1 MKNSTSDPNP
11 ERIDDKFFDEVKSI
25 CTLSRQSSYGDP
37 WKMHDAISK
46 IWTWYLQ
53 NNYPGIHL
61 EPFDAATML
70 ALMKIARIAQAP
82 FDASISDS
90 IKDLAGY
97 SWVMDQTQP
106 LELPLPPV
114 ASEKKGGEPE

>member
-11 ERIDDKFFDEVKSI
+11 EIIGDHFFEEVKSI
-25 CTLSRQSSYGDP
+25 CTISRQGSYGDP
-37 WKMHDAISK
+37 WQMHDAISK

-53 NNYPGIHL
+53 NNYPGIQL
-61 EPFDAATML
+61 RPFDAATML

-82 FDASISDS
+82 FDASLADS

-97 SWVMDQTQP
+97 SWVMDKTQP
-106 LELPLPPV
+106 LDHLPPGDCK
-114 ASEKKGGEPE
+114 KKGGEPE